1 VVAQIGATLAVL
13 YGLGTLVG
21 GILLVVDFIHDRSR
35 FDNSLVIFTSLG
47 AALMVAV
54 MIFGG
59 VQLWR
64 QDETGRYTL
73 IVASGVSLAIG
84 IVGLAVSLTDYE
96 FGLGIFWWSTADH
109 PLWVVPFFGL
119 APHRNRSRPTP
130 PDPPFGSQPV
140 HRPLDRRPLGPPGLD
155 VLTATAFIMTSA
167 DTGWRHRAGCQM
179 RRTGADY
186 ANRRAV

>member
-1 VVAQIGATLAVL
+1 MLYRSGNRPPSGVVAQIGATLAVL

-21 GILLVVDFIHDRSR
+21 GISLVVDFIHDRSR

-64 QDETGRYTL
+64 QDETGRYAL

-119 APHRNRSRPTP
+119 VGQLTALIQENLLRTAIDLAQPLLILLLAANRS
-130 PDPPFGSQPV
+130 
-140 HRPLDRRPLGPPGLD
+140 
-155 VLTATAFIMTSA
+155 TARWTAARSV
-167 DTGWRHRAGCQM
+167 
-179 RRTGADY
+179 
-186 ANRRAV
+186 RRASTY